1 MVSFMVPGL
10 AFLYSG
16 LSRRKSARMLPS
28 LSDQFISHHYTSL
41 SHLGRRSEQRRRD
54 SPVVYLGLLSCVLV
68 DSNKW
73 LHWKPKKLWAH
84 EGRG

>member
-16 LSRRKSARMLPS
+16 LSRRKSARMLPC
-28 LSDQFISHHYTSL
+28 LSDLLKSHHRTSL
-41 SHLGRRSEQRRRD
+41 SYMGCRSEQRCRD
-54 SPVVYLGLLSCVLV
+54 IPVVFLGLLSGVLV

-73 LHWKPKKLWAH
+73 LHRKPKKLWAH
-84 EGRG
+84 EG